1 MLLGRIW
8 HVDDLQKGRLL
19 VFAQFGL
26 IIILALFPDSNNV
39 NLQAEIA
46 GTVLLFLGLILLFA
60 GFRGLGKSLTA
71 NPVPVESG
79 TLVTT
84 GIYARLRHP
93 IYTGLLVLTMGLVV
107 SSGVWAQL
115 IAWFGLLGLL
125 IYKMRWEETLLSAKY
140 KGYAA
145 YKARVPALLPKIGST
160 K

>member
-1 MLLGRIW
+1 M
-8 HVDDLQKGRLL
+8 DDLQKGRLL

-26 IIILALFPDSNNV
+26 ILILALFPDSKNV
-39 NLQAEIA
+39 NSQVEIA
-46 GTVLLFLGLILLFA
+46 GTAFLFLGLILLFA

-71 NPVPVESG
+71 NPVPVDSG
-79 TLVTT
+79 ALVTT

-107 SSGVWAQL
+107 SSGVWSQL
-115 IAWFGLLGLL
+115 IPWFGLLGLL
-125 IYKMRWEETLLSAKY
+125 IYKMRWEETLLRAKY

-145 YKARVPALLPKIGST
+145 YKSRVPALFPKLGST

>member
-1 MLLGRIW
+1 M
-8 HVDDLQKGRLL
+8 DDSQKGRLL

-26 IIILALFPDSNNV
+26 ILILALFPDSQNV
-39 NLQAEIA
+39 NPQANVA

-71 NPVPVESG
+71 NPVPVDSG
-79 TLVTT
+79 ALVTT

-115 IAWFGLLGLL
+115 IVWFGLLGLL
-125 IYKMRWEETLLSAKY
+125 VYKIRWEEILLSAKY

-145 YKARVPALLPKIGST
+145 YKAKVPALFPKLSST

>member
-1 MLLGRIW
+1 M
-8 HVDDLQKGRLL
+8 DDLQKGRLL

-26 IIILALFPDSNNV
+26 ILILALFPDSKNV
-39 NLQAEIA
+39 NSQVEIA
-46 GTVLLFLGLILLFA
+46 GTAFLFLGLILLFA

-71 NPVPVESG
+71 NPVPVDSG
-79 TLVTT
+79 ALVTT

-107 SSGVWAQL
+107 ASGVWAQL
-115 IAWFGLLGLL
+115 IPWFGLLGLL
-125 IYKMRWEETLLSAKY
+125 IYKMRWEETLLSAKH

-145 YKARVPALLPKIGST
+145 YKSRVPALFPKLGST

>member
-1 MLLGRIW
+1 M
-8 HVDDLQKGRLL
+8 DDLQKGRLL

-26 IIILALFPDSNNV
+26 ILILALFPDSENV
-39 NLQAEIA
+39 NSQAEIA
-46 GTVLLFLGLILLFA
+46 GTAFLLLGLLLLFA

-71 NPVPVESG
+71 NPVPVDDG
-79 TLVTT
+79 VLVMT

-107 SSGVWAQL
+107 ASGVWAQL

-125 IYKMRWEETLLSAKY
+125 IYKMRWEETLLTAKY
-140 KGYAA
+140 KGYAE
-145 YKARVPALLPKIGST
+145 YKSRVPALFPKLGST

>member
-1 MLLGRIW
+1 M
-8 HVDDLQKGRLL
+8 DDLQKGRLL

-26 IIILALFPDSNNV
+26 ILILALFPDSENV
-39 NLQAEIA
+39 NSQAEIA
-46 GTVLLFLGLILLFA
+46 GTALLLLGLLLLFA

-71 NPVPVESG
+71 NPVPVDDG
-79 TLVTT
+79 VLVTT

-107 SSGVWAQL
+107 ASGVWAQL

-125 IYKMRWEETLLSAKY
+125 IYKMRWEETLLSSKH

-145 YKARVPALLPKIGST
+145 YKSRVPALFPKLGST

>member
-1 MLLGRIW
+1 M
-8 HVDDLQKGRLL
+8 DDFQKGRLL

-26 IIILALFPDSNNV
+26 ILILALFPDSKNV
-39 NLQAEIA
+39 NSQAEIA

-71 NPVPVESG
+71 NPVPVDDG
-79 TLVTT
+79 ALVTT

-107 SSGVWAQL
+107 SSGVWSQL
-115 IAWFGLLGLL
+115 IPWFGLLGLL
-125 IYKMRWEETLLSAKY
+125 IYKMRWEETLLSAKH

-145 YKARVPALLPKIGST
+145 YKSRVPALFPKLGST

>member
-1 MLLGRIW
+1 M
-8 HVDDLQKGRLL
+8 DDLQKGRLL

-26 IIILALFPDSNNV
+26 ILILALFPDSENV
-39 NLQAEIA
+39 NSQAEIA
-46 GTVLLFLGLILLFA
+46 GTALLLLGLLLLFA

-71 NPVPVESG
+71 NPVPVDDG
-79 TLVTT
+79 VLVTT

-107 SSGVWAQL
+107 ASGVWAQL

-125 IYKMRWEETLLSAKY
+125 IYKMRWEETLLSAKH

-145 YKARVPALLPKIGST
+145 YKSRVPALFPKLGST

>member
-1 MLLGRIW
+1 M
-8 HVDDLQKGRLL
+8 DDLQKGRLL

-26 IIILALFPDSNNV
+26 IIILALFPDSKSV
-39 NLQAEIA
+39 NPQAEIA
-46 GTVLLFLGLILLFA
+46 GTVLLFLGVILLFA

-71 NPVPVESG
+71 NPVPVEAG
-79 TLVTT
+79 ALVTT

-107 SSGVWAQL
+107 SSGVWTQL

-125 IYKMRWEETLLSAKY
+125 IYKMRWEETLLNAKY

-145 YKARVPALLPKIGST
+145 YKSRVPALFPKLGST

>member
-1 MLLGRIW
+1 M
-8 HVDDLQKGRLL
+8 DDFQKGRLL

-26 IIILALFPDSNNV
+26 ILILALFPDSKNV
-39 NLQAEIA
+39 NSQAEIA

-71 NPVPVESG
+71 NPVPVDDG
-79 TLVTT
+79 ALVTT

-93 IYTGLLVLTMGLVV
+93 IYTGLLVLTLGLVV
-107 SSGVWAQL
+107 ASGVWSQL
-115 IAWFGLLGLL
+115 IPWFGLLGLL
-125 IYKMRWEETLLSAKY
+125 IYKMRWEETLLSAKH

-145 YKARVPALLPKIGST
+145 YKSRVPALFPKLGST

>member
-1 MLLGRIW
+1 M
-8 HVDDLQKGRLL
+8 DDLQKGRLL

-26 IIILALFPDSNNV
+26 ILILALFPDSKNV
-39 NLQAEIA
+39 NSQAEIA
-46 GTVLLFLGLILLFA
+46 GTAFLFLGLIILFG

-71 NPVPVESG
+71 NPVPVDSG
-79 TLVTT
+79 ALVTT

-115 IAWFGLLGLL
+115 IPWFGLLGLL

-145 YKARVPALLPKIGST
+145 YKSCVPALFPKLGST

>member
-1 MLLGRIW
+1 M
-8 HVDDLQKGRLL
+8 DDFQKGRLL

-26 IIILALFPDSNNV
+26 ILILALFPDSKNV
-39 NLQAEIA
+39 NSQAEIA
-46 GTVLLFLGLILLFA
+46 GTALLFLGLILLFA

-71 NPVPVESG
+71 NPVPVDSG
-79 TLVTT
+79 ALVTT

-93 IYTGLLVLTMGLVV
+93 IYTGLLLLTMGLVV
-107 SSGVWAQL
+107 SSGVWSQL
-115 IAWFGLLGLL
+115 IPWFGLLGLL

-145 YKARVPALLPKIGST
+145 YKSRVNALFPKLGST

>member
-1 MLLGRIW
+1 M
-8 HVDDLQKGRLL
+8 DDFQKGRLL

-26 IIILALFPDSNNV
+26 IIILALFPDSQSV
-39 NLQAEIA
+39 NPQASVA

-71 NPVPVESG
+71 NPVPVDSG
-79 TLVTT
+79 ALVTT

-115 IAWFGLLGLL
+115 IVWFGLLGLL
-125 IYKMRWEETLLSAKY
+125 IYKMRWEEALLSAKY
-140 KGYAA
+140 QGYAA
-145 YKARVPALLPKIGST
+145 YKSRVPALFPKLGST

>member
-1 MLLGRIW
+1 M
-8 HVDDLQKGRLL
+8 DDLQKGRLL

-26 IIILALFPDSNNV
+26 ILILALFPDSENV
-39 NLQAEIA
+39 NSQAEIA
-46 GTVLLFLGLILLFA
+46 GTALLLLGLLLLFA

-71 NPVPVESG
+71 NPVPVDDG
-79 TLVTT
+79 ILVTT

-107 SSGVWAQL
+107 ASGVWAQL

-125 IYKMRWEETLLSAKY
+125 IYKMRWEETLLSAKH

-145 YKARVPALLPKIGST
+145 YKSRVPALFPKLGSI

>member
-1 MLLGRIW
+1 M
-8 HVDDLQKGRLL
+8 DDLQKGRLL

-26 IIILALFPDSNNV
+26 ILILALFPDSKNV
-39 NLQAEIA
+39 NSQVEIA
-46 GTVLLFLGLILLFA
+46 GTAFLFLCLILLFA

-71 NPVPVESG
+71 NPVPVNSG
-79 TLVTT
+79 ALVTT

-107 SSGVWAQL
+107 ASGVWAQL

-125 IYKMRWEETLLSAKY
+125 IYKMRWEETLLSAKH

-145 YKARVPALLPKIGST
+145 YKSRVPALFPKLGST

>member
-1 MLLGRIW
+1 M
-8 HVDDLQKGRLL
+8 DDLQKGRLL

-26 IIILALFPDSNNV
+26 ILILALFPDSENV
-39 NLQAEIA
+39 NSQAEIA
-46 GTVLLFLGLILLFA
+46 GTAFLLLGLLLLFA

-71 NPVPVESG
+71 NPVPVDDG
-79 TLVTT
+79 ILVTT

-107 SSGVWAQL
+107 SSGVWSQL
-115 IAWFGLLGLL
+115 IPWFGLLGLL
-125 IYKMRWEETLLSAKY
+125 IYKMRWEETLLSAKH

-145 YKARVPALLPKIGST
+145 YKSRVPALFPKLGST

>member
-1 MLLGRIW
+1 M
-8 HVDDLQKGRLL
+8 DDLQKGRLL

-26 IIILALFPDSNNV
+26 ILILAIFPDSASANS
-39 NLQAEIA
+39 QASVAET
-46 GTVLLFLGLILLFA
+46 GLLLIGLILLFA

-71 NPVPVESG
+71 NPVPVDG
-79 TLVTT
+79 GALVTT

-93 IYTGLLVLTMGLVV
+93 IYTGLLVVTMGLVV

-115 IAWFGLLGLL
+115 IVWIGLLGLL
-125 IYKMRWEETLLSAKY
+125 IYKIRWEETLLSAKY

-145 YKARVPALLPKIGST
+145 YKAKVPALFPKLGST

>member
-1 MLLGRIW
+1 M
-8 HVDDLQKGRLL
+8 DDSQKGRLL

-26 IIILALFPDSNNV
+26 ILILALFPDSQNV
-39 NLQAEIA
+39 NPQANVA

-71 NPVPVESG
+71 NPVPVDSG
-79 TLVTT
+79 ALVTT

-115 IAWFGLLGLL
+115 IVWFGLLGLL
-125 IYKMRWEETLLSAKY
+125 VYKIRWEEILLNAKY

-145 YKARVPALLPKIGST
+145 YKAKVPALFPKLSST

>member
-1 MLLGRIW
+1 M
-8 HVDDLQKGRLL
+8 DDLQKGRLL

-26 IIILALFPDSNNV
+26 ILILAIFPDSENV
-39 NLQAEIA
+39 NSQAEIA
-46 GTVLLFLGLILLFA
+46 GTALLLLGLLLFFA

-71 NPVPVESG
+71 NPVPVDDG
-79 TLVTT
+79 VLVTT

-107 SSGVWAQL
+107 ASGVWAQL

-125 IYKMRWEETLLSAKY
+125 IYKMRWEETLLSAKH

-145 YKARVPALLPKIGST
+145 YKSRVPALFPKLGST

>member
-1 MLLGRIW
+1 
-8 HVDDLQKGRLL
+8 
-19 VFAQFGL
+19 
-26 IIILALFPDSNNV
+26 V
-39 NLQAEIA
+39 NSQAEIS
-46 GTVLLFLGLILLFA
+46 GTALLLLGLLLLFA

-71 NPVPVESG
+71 NPVPVDDG
-79 TLVTT
+79 VLVTT

-107 SSGVWAQL
+107 ASGVWAQL

-125 IYKMRWEETLLSAKY
+125 IYKMRWEETLLSAKH

-145 YKARVPALLPKIGST
+145 YKSRVPALFPKLGST

>member
-1 MLLGRIW
+1 M
-8 HVDDLQKGRLL
+8 DDLQKGRLL

-39 NLQAEIA
+39 NPQAEIA

>member
-1 MLLGRIW
+1 M
-8 HVDDLQKGRLL
+8 DDLQKGRLL

-26 IIILALFPDSNNV
+26 ILILALFPDSENV
-39 NLQAEIA
+39 NSQAEIA
-46 GTVLLFLGLILLFA
+46 GTALLLLGLLLLFA

-71 NPVPVESG
+71 NPVQVDDG
-79 TLVTT
+79 VLVTT

-107 SSGVWAQL
+107 ASGVWAQL

-125 IYKMRWEETLLSAKY
+125 IYKMRWEETLLSAKH

-145 YKARVPALLPKIGST
+145 YKSRVPALFPKLGST

>member
-1 MLLGRIW
+1 M
-8 HVDDLQKGRLL
+8 DDLQKGRLL

-26 IIILALFPDSNNV
+26 ILILALFPDSENV
-39 NLQAEIA
+39 NSQAEIA
-46 GTVLLFLGLILLFA
+46 GTALLLLGLLLLFA

-71 NPVPVESG
+71 NPVPVDDG
-79 TLVTT
+79 VLVTT

-107 SSGVWAQL
+107 ASGVWAQL

-125 IYKMRWEETLLSAKY
+125 IYKMRWEETLLTVKY
-140 KGYAA
+140 KGYAE
-145 YKARVPALLPKIGST
+145 YKSRVPALFPKLGST

>member
-1 MLLGRIW
+1 M
-8 HVDDLQKGRLL
+8 DDLQKGRLL

-26 IIILALFPDSNNV
+26 IIILALFPDSKSV
-39 NLQAEIA
+39 NPQAEIA
-46 GTVLLFLGLILLFA
+46 GTVLLFLGVILLFA

-71 NPVPVESG
+71 NPVPVDDG
-79 TLVTT
+79 ALVTT

-107 SSGVWAQL
+107 SSGVWTQL
-115 IAWFGLLGLL
+115 IPWFGLLGLL
-125 IYKMRWEETLLSAKY
+125 IYKMRWEETLLSAKH

-145 YKARVPALLPKIGST
+145 YKSRVPALFPKLGST